1 MIIFL
6 LKISWLYEKAYFRK
20 MGISK
25 AYFKGKGY
33 EFLEKGFW
41 CERVPPLIL
50 CCALY
55 VSLLLL
61 VFKKKKILSAIA
73 GFSKNKLKFSFY
85 TLESYFM
92 CFNNLLILFDNS
104 PQHPFLIFHI
114 TPNTIHFLTL
124 SFSLVL
130 FLFVSLS
137 LFLLSNQQLQH
148 TITDAHFPT
157 NLPPIA

>member
-1 MIIFL
+1 MKAFL
-6 LKISWLYEKAYFRK
+6 FVWKGTFLWKRGFIHFWKDEKVSYVYKRKPFLQLTRWLFSFWKSHDSVKRLILKK

-25 AYFKGKGY
+25 VYFKGKGY

-104 PQHPFLIFHI
+104 HQHFI
-114 TPNTIHFLTL
+114 
-124 SFSLVL
+124 SYFSH
-130 FLFVSLS
+130 
-137 LFLLSNQQLQH
+137 H
-148 TITDAHFPT
+148 T
-157 NLPPIA
+157 